1 MLHRYARDK
10 AKPITFPAAYCPFN
24 KQLIITAPRLSL
36 RLLSIL
42 GLATLVAFFL
52 LPYAAQAAAPV
63 SFQTT
68 GQAQWLQPENQTR
81 ATETGHAKI
90 AEQLTANLTGL
101 LTAYNKASENA
112 KANALDELV
121 AVAEER
127 HALLARLIEDDP
139 GTVLQVAVPAKVRNS
154 MPADVRPFLEQS
166 LDLEGELTV
175 LYEDYEDG
183 RARLR
188 HSLNTSSGRIT
199 MHFRNNPPQLL
210 SGEEVVAHGVYL
222 DLDDDPEAYGAMALE
237 SGEQI
242 LTLAAKGGT
251 NGGSNG
257 GTASTAT
264 STFGDQKTLLIL
276 VNFRDQPTE
285 PYTTTYAQSMVFGT
299 VSDYY
304 LENSY
309 GQTWLSGDV
318 YGWFTID
325 LDSTV
330 CDLPTLASQANNAA
344 QAAGANLANYAHIV
358 YAFQNSCGGKG
369 IGTVG
374 GSPSQAWING
384 DLDVRVIAH
393 ELGHGLGLW
402 HSHALECGTNT
413 LGPDCYVVEYGD
425 PFDSMG
431 NEDDPGHFNAF
442 QKERLGW
449 LKNDVYPAIT
459 TVTTSGTYTVA
470 PLETNDTRPKVLK
483 ILKSTDATTGQ
494 RTWYYLEW
502 RQAIGF
508 DAFLAGNT
516 NVLNGVL
523 LHTGTDGL
531 GDSSSLL
538 DITPASQLLKS
549 WDWLDP
555 ALANGQSF
563 EDPDAGIVLKTE
575 WVTSTE
581 AAVTVYLNSESPVPP
596 TNQLTDQL
604 AITVSTDRPSYLRNE
619 SVSVTAKVTSNTAA
633 IANATVNFT
642 VTKPDGSTI
651 GGGTTTGTDGTA
663 MYKLRLKK
671 QDPVG
676 NYQVDSRITVN
687 GQPASADTAF
697 NVQ

>member
-1 MLHRYARDK
+1 MTTKYTQFFQKLADRHRFVLAITLFFAIALAIPAR
-10 AKPITFPAAYCPFN
+10 AA
-24 KQLIITAPRLSL
+24 
-36 RLLSIL
+36 
-42 GLATLVAFFL
+42 
-52 LPYAAQAAAPV
+52 
-63 SFQTT
+63 
-68 GQAQWLQPENQTR
+68 
-81 ATETGHAKI
+81 ETGHAHI
-90 AEQLTANLTGL
+90 AEQLTVRLTGL
-101 LTAYNKASENA
+101 LTAYNKASENGRA
-112 KANALDELV
+112 KALDELV
-121 AVAEER
+121 AVAGER
-127 HALLARLIEDDP
+127 HALLASLIEDDP
-139 GTVLQVAVPAKVRNS
+139 GVVLRVAIPAKVRNS
-154 MPADVRPFLEQS
+154 MPVEIRPFLEQN

-175 LYEDYEDG
+175 LYEHYADG
-183 RARLR
+183 SARLR
-188 HSLNTSSGRIT
+188 H
-199 MHFRNNPPQLL
+199 FL
-210 SGEEVVAHGVYL
+210 SGHGERISLHFKAEPPGHVSGTPISASGVLL
-222 DLDDDPEAYGAMALE
+222 DNAMALE
-237 SGEQI
+237 SGQSI
-242 LTLAAKGGT
+242 LTLAAGGGK

-257 GTASTAT
+257 GTASPAL
-264 STFGDQKTLLIL
+264 STLGDQKTLLLL
-276 VNFRDQPTE
+276 VNFRDQPAE
-285 PYTTTYAQSMVFGT
+285 PYTATYAQSVVFGT

-304 LENSY
+304 RESSY

-330 CDLPTLASQANNAA
+330 CDLPQLANQANSAA

-402 HSHALECGTNT
+402 HSHSLECGTTT

-431 NEDDPGHFNAF
+431 NENDPGHFNAF

-449 LKNDVYPAIT
+449 LKNDSVT

-470 PLETNDTRPKVLK
+470 PLETNDTRRKVLK
-483 ILKSTDATTGQ
+483 ILKSTDATTGK

-508 DAFLAGNT
+508 DAFLADNA
-516 NVLNGVL
+516 NVLDGML
-523 LHTGTDGL
+523 LHTGTDGN
-531 GDSSSLL
+531 GNSSNLL

-555 ALANGQSF
+555 ALATGESF
-563 EDPDAGIVLKTE
+563 EDPDAGIVLRTE
-575 WVTSTE
+575 WVTNTE
-581 AAVTVYLNSESPVPP
+581 AAVTVSLDSGSTDPP
-596 TNQLTDQL
+596 TEQPVDQL

-619 SVSVTAKVTSNTAA
+619 SVIVTAKVTSETAA
-633 IANATVNFT
+633 IANAEVNFT
-642 VTKPDGSTI
+642 ITKPDGSTI
-651 GGGTTTGTDGTA
+651 GGGATTGADGTV

-676 NYQVDSRITVN
+676 NYRADARTMIN
-687 GQPASADTAF
+687 GLPASAETAF
-697 NVQ
+697 SVK

>member
-1 MLHRYARDK
+1 MLHHYARDK
-10 AKPITFPAAYCPFN
+10 SKPITFPATFCPCN
-24 KQLIITAPRLSL
+24 KPLV
-36 RLLSIL
+36 IL
-42 GLATLVAFFL
+42 GLVTLVAFFL
-52 LPYAAQAAAPV
+52 LPYAAQATAPV
-63 SFQTT
+63 SVQTT

-90 AEQLTANLTGL
+90 AEQLTARLTGL

-139 GTVLQVAVPAKVRNS
+139 GTVLRVALPAKVRNS
-154 MPADVRPFLEQS
+154 MPADVRHSLEQS

-175 LYEDYEDG
+175 LYEEYEDG

-188 HSLNTSSGRIT
+188 HLLNTGGKHIA
-199 MHFRNNPPQLL
+199 MHFRDNPPQLL
-210 SGEEVVAHGVYL
+210 SGEQVVAQGVYL
-222 DLDDDPEAYGAMALE
+222 DLDGDPEAYGAMALE
-237 SGEQI
+237 SGQSI
-242 LTLAAKGGT
+242 LTLAAAGGKT
-251 NGGSNG
+251 GGSNG

-264 STFGDQKTLLIL
+264 SAFGDQKTLLIL
-276 VNFRDQPTE
+276 VSFQDQPTE
-285 PYTTTYAQSMVFGT
+285 PYTATYAQSVVFGT
-299 VSDYY
+299 VSDHYR
-304 LENSY
+304 ENSY

-330 CDLPTLASQANNAA
+330 CDLTTLASQANSAA

-369 IGTVG
+369 VGTVG

-384 DLDVRVIAH
+384 ELDVRVIAH

-402 HSHALECGTNT
+402 HSNSLECGSTT

-431 NEDDPGHFNAF
+431 NQDDPGHFNAF

-459 TVTTSGTYTVA
+459 TVTASGTYTVA
-470 PLETNDTRPKVLK
+470 PLEANDTRPKVLK
-483 ILKSTDATTGQ
+483 ILKSTDTTTGQ

-508 DAFLAGNT
+508 DAFLADNT
-516 NVLNGVL
+516 NVLNGLL
-523 LHTGTDGL
+523 LHTGTDGD
-531 GDSSSLL
+531 GNSSNLL
-538 DITPASQLLKS
+538 DMTPASQLLKS

-555 ALANGQSF
+555 ALATGGSF
-563 EDPDAGIVLKTE
+563 EDPDAGIVLRTE

-581 AAVTVYLNSESPVPP
+581 AAVTVYLDSQSTDPP
-596 TNQLTDQL
+596 TDPPTDQSIDQL
-604 AITVSTDRPSYLRNE
+604 AVTVSTDRPSYLRNE
-619 SVSVTAKVTSNTAA
+619 SVSVTAKVTSETGA
-633 IANATVNFT
+633 IANAAVNFT
-642 VTKPDGSTI
+642 VTKPDGRII
-651 GGGTTTGTDGTA
+651 GEGTTTGADGTA

-676 NYQVDSRITVN
+676 NYQVDTCTTIN
-687 GQPASADTAF
+687 GLPASAKTAF
-697 NVQ
+697 SVR